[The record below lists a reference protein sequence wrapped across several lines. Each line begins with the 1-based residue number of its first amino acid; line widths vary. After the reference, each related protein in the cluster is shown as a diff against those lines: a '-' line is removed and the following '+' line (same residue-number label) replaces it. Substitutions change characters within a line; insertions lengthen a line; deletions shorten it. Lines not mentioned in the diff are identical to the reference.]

1 MTPRVRA
8 VLLGVPV
15 AFLLVFFAYPF
26 GAIVWRALGPDPG
39 AFARILGQ
47 SRVHEVIW
55 FTIWQAAASTA
66 LTMVIGLPIAYVVSR
81 FAFRGRA
88 FVDALVLLP
97 FVLPTVV
104 VGLAFTGLPG
114 SVVAILAA
122 HVFFNIAVVVRVVG
136 ATWATMDPA
145 LEDAAAE
152 LGAGGW
158 RRVTRVLIPLARPAI
173 VSAAT
178 LVFLFTF
185 TSFGVIL
192 LLGGPGRSTIEVE
205 IFERTSQ
212 FLDLSGAAV
221 LAIVQLV
228 FVGVLL
234 VVDGVLASRTPPVDP
249 VPGRRAPRSRTER
262 LVLVTV
268 TIAAVAIVLVPLW
281 RLVHRSLSGPNG
293 LTVANFLHIG
303 EAQRGGVFSID
314 PAAAIWT
321 SLRAAAVACV
331 IAMAIG
337 GSLAVAIGL
346 HARGRA
352 VWALVAV
359 PLGVSAVALGYGY
372 VVAFDRPPLDL
383 RGSVWLVPLAQ
394 ALVAMPF
401 VVRIVAPAL
410 ASAQASFGESAA
422 ALGASPWRA
431 FRDATLPNAAGAI
444 RTAATFAFLIALG
457 EFGATAF
464 LARADSPTVPVAI
477 ARLLDQP
484 GSASIGQASALA
496 VILLVLTAAAALAIG
511 RLRFG
516 GVRP

>member
-1 MTPRVRA
+1 VTRRA
-8 VLLGVPV
+8 RFALLTVPV
-15 AFLLVFFAYPF
+15 AFLLLFFAYPF
-26 GAIVWRALGPDPG
+26 GAILWRALGPDPG
-39 AFARILGQ
+39 AFARVLGQ
-47 SRVHEVIW
+47 ARTREVIW
-55 FTIWQAAASTA
+55 FTVWQAALSTA
-66 LTMVIGLPIAYVVSR
+66 LTLVVGLPIAYVVSR
-81 FAFRGRA
+81 YAFRGRA
-88 FVDALVLLP
+88 FIDALVLLP

-114 SVVAILAA
+114 SLIAILAA

-136 ATWATMDPA
+136 AAWATMDPA

-158 RRVTRVLIPLARPAI
+158 RRITRVLLPLARPAI

-185 TSFGVIL
+185 TSFGVVL
-192 LLGGPGRSTIEVE
+192 LLGGPGRTTIEVE

-221 LAIVQLV
+221 LALVQLA
-228 FVGVLL
+228 FVGLL
-234 VVDGVLASRTPPVDP
+234 LLVDGVLASRAPALDP
-249 VPGRRAPRSRTER
+249 VPGARAPRTRTER
-262 LVLVTV
+262 AVLIAVT
-268 TIAAVAIVLVPLW
+268 AVALVIVVLPLW
-281 RLVHRSLSGPNG
+281 RLVHRSLTGPDG
-293 LTVANFLHIG
+293 LTFANFLHIG

-314 PAAAIWT
+314 PGAAIWT
-321 SLRAAAVACV
+321 SLRAATIACV
-331 IAMAIG
+331 LAMAIG
-337 GSLAVAIGL
+337 GLLAVAIGL

-359 PLGVSAVALGYGY
+359 PLGVSAVTLGFGY
-372 VVAFDRPPLDL
+372 VVAFDRSPLDL

-401 VVRIVAPAL
+401 VVRIVAPAVS
-410 ASAQASFGESAA
+410 AAQASFGENAA

-431 FRDATLPNAAGAI
+431 FRDATLPNSAGAI

-484 GSASIGQASALA
+484 GAASIGQASALA
-496 VILLVLTAAAALAIG
+496 VILLALTAGAALVIG
-511 RLRFG
+511 RVPIG
-516 GVRP
+516 GARP